1 MKQARTVLSTYSAD
15 VFGVCSAL
23 YELGGMVVMHD
34 ASGCNSTY
42 STHDE
47 PRWYDSESLVFIS
60 ALTEMEAIMGDDSKF
75 LKDLL
80 DAVETLHPK
89 FVALAGTPI
98 PMMIGCDLPTLARQL
113 EQQTGIPC
121 FGFQTSGMHSY
132 LCGVSDALAAVARRM
147 TDQDAVMV
155 PRTVNILGATP
166 LDFSTN
172 GSIFSMKALLE
183 SAGWHVLSTF
193 AMGSTLE
200 DIRRAGQAQVN
211 LVISGAGLLTAQVLR
226 ERFGTPYVVGTPT
239 GSAFSRKILDC
250 LTEAAKTGHTSVAFS
265 GISAPAENDVFLLG
279 ESVTARSLAS
289 ALHLECGITPR
300 VVYPLERRP
309 ELQGIL
315 SPGDVCAAGEEALQ
329 DLWRHAKTVIADPLY
344 RPLVPDSCRFISLP
358 HEAFSGRIFRKD
370 IPDFLT
376 TSIPSWFNQKER
388 NEVRS

>member
-1 MKQARTVLSTYSAD
+1 MKLARTVLSTYSAD
-15 VFGVCSAL
+15 AFGVCSAL

-75 LKDLL
+75 LKDLK

-98 PMMIGCDLPTLARQL
+98 PMMIGCDLPTIAQQL

-121 FGFQTSGMHSY
+121 FGFGTSGMHSY
-132 LCGVSDALAAVARRM
+132 LCGVSDALAAMARRM
-147 TDQDAVMV
+147 TDLDAVMV
-155 PRTVNILGATP
+155 PGTVNILGATP
-166 LDFSTN
+166 LDFSIN
-172 GSIFSMKALLE
+172 GSISTMKALLE

-211 LVISGAGLLTAQVLR
+211 LVISGAGMQAAQILR

-239 GSAFSRKILDC
+239 GSAFSQKILDC
-250 LTEAAKTGHTSVAFS
+250 MAEAAKTRQSSMAFS
-265 GISAPAENDVFLLG
+265 DSAPAEKDVFLLG

-289 ALHLECGITPR
+289 ALSLECGIRPR

-309 ELQGIL
+309 EFLGVL
-315 SPGDVCAAGEEALQ
+315 SSNDVCAAEEEELQAL
-329 DLWRHAKTVIADPLY
+329 WKGAKTVIADPLY

-358 HEAFSGRIFRKD
+358 HEAFSGRILRKD
-370 IPDFLT
+370 IPNFLARD
-376 TSIPSWFNQKER
+376 IPSWFHQKER
-388 NEVRS
+388 NEV